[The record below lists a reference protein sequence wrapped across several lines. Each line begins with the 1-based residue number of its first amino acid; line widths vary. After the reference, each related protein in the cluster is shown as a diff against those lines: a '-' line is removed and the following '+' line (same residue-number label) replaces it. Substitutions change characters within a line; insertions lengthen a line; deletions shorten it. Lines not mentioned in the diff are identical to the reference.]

1 VSLVLEGGKVVESY
15 GGSRNVDARNQ
26 MSFGIDLPLRKEFGV
41 VILKAFDKRRSPGP
55 EDQPLGGER

>member
-1 VSLVLEGGKVVESY
+1 MRHAKNDGRVRLSRLMELY
-15 GGSRNVDARNQ
+15 GPTDLAA
-26 MSFGIDLPLRKEFGV
+26 IDLPLRKEFGA